1 MKFGLQ
7 RGAGLSRNDVPFSKV
22 RGVSGMLQDGPAR
35 TPLGEVCP
43 VRAGGADPILRKQ
56 QEFAVGSA
64 DTSAKYKE

>member
-43 VRAGGADPILRKQ
+43 VRAGGADPH
-56 QEFAVGSA
+56 
-64 DTSAKYKE
+64 SAKAAGVCSGLRRHLS